1 MITKKENGYF
11 VGDKE
16 TLQSTYNLIFGDK
29 DKSRHVSSKMSN
41 TILLYGLGLG
51 VATAAF
57 CLLMLYAS

>member
-11 VGDKE
+11 VSDKE
-16 TLQSTYNLIFGDK
+16 TLQFTYNLIFGGK
-29 DKSRHVSSKMSN
+29 DKSKHVSSKISN

-51 VATAAF
+51 IATAAL